1 MKELQP
7 QLDAANKKIDIYTG
21 NTKIAT
27 EYMGV
32 SADSL
37 NDLATAAGIDL
48 TSKLMTFREILNLV
62 ADDAERKSIILK
74 NIIAESQG
82 LVAGGVTDVFAKRRE
97 MTATMQA
104 VDSMQNKR
112 LTDKSY
118 DTGVDTIEAIF
129 KKTVLETGGS
139 AQAFAAMP
147 NVLADLIKEG
157 GAFAGDTDLIKIFND
172 LFGGESLVKML
183 KGPDG
188 KGLDVY
194 GSAFG
199 VPTSAIETTLRNDPK
214 QVEAMLRAF
223 DSGAFG
229 TWKPTTMG
237 PPAPAVA
244 GTINRTL
251 TVTINGTM
259 VSTQTI
265 DQIRT
270 AILEAERDWDER

>member
-1 MKELQP
+1 
-7 QLDAANKKIDIYTG
+7 
-21 NTKIAT
+21 
-27 EYMGV
+27 
-32 SADSL
+32 
-37 NDLATAAGIDL
+37 
-48 TSKLMTFREILNLV
+48 
-62 ADDAERKSIILK
+62 
-74 NIIAESQG
+74 
-82 LVAGGVTDVFAKRRE
+82 
-97 MTATMQA
+97 
-104 VDSMQNKR
+104 
-112 LTDKSY
+112 
-118 DTGVDTIEAIF
+118 
-129 KKTVLETGGS
+129 
-139 AQAFAAMP
+139 MP
-147 NVLADLIKEG
+147 NVLAELTKEG
-157 GAFAGDTDLIKIFND
+157 GAFAGDTALTTIFND
-172 LFGGESLVKML
+172 LFKGQSLVNML

-199 VPTSAIETTLRNDPK
+199 MPTNAIETTLRNDPK

-237 PPAPAVA
+237 PTAPAVA
-244 GTINRTL
+244 GTVNRTL